1 MYEQASG
8 QQLNREKTSLYFS
21 RNTPQDV
28 QDDIKNRFGAEII
41 KEHEKYLGLPSLG
54 GKNKRNT
61 SCQLIEWLNNKLLGW
76 KEKLLSNAGK
86 EILIKTVAQAI
97 PMYTMSVFKLP
108 DVICDEM
115 TSLVCNFSWGQSN
128 EKNKMAWLSW
138 DKMCTPKD
146 EGGMF
151 FEISK
156 LSILCYWQSKVG
168 GYRHVQIH

>member
-1 MYEQASG
+1 M
-8 QQLNREKTSLYFS
+8 
-21 RNTPQDV
+21 
-28 QDDIKNRFGAEII
+28 
-41 KEHEKYLGLPSLG
+41 
-54 GKNKRNT
+54 GKNKHNT
-61 SCQLIEWLNNKLLGW
+61 SHQLIEWLNNKLLGW

-115 TSLVCNFSWGQSN
+115 TSLVRNFSWGQSN

-146 EGGMF
+146 EGGTVF
-151 FEISK
+151 QDLKAFNLVLLAK
-156 LSILCYWQSKVG
+156 QG
-168 GYRHVQIH
+168 

>member
-1 MYEQASG
+1 MYEQAAG

-76 KEKLLSNAGK
+76 NEKLLSNAGK

-97 PMYTMSVFKLP
+97 PMYTMNVFKLL
-108 DVICDEM
+108 DVICDKM
-115 TSLVCNFSWGQSN
+115 TSLVRNFS
-128 EKNKMAWLSW
+128 
-138 DKMCTPKD
+138 
-146 EGGMF
+146 
-151 FEISK
+151 
-156 LSILCYWQSKVG
+156 
-168 GYRHVQIH
+168 